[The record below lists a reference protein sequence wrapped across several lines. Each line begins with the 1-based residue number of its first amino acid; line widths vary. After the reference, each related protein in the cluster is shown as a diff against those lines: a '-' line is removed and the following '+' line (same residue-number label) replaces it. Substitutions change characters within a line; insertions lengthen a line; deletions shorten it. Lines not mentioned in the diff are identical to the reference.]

1 MKSRKLIFDSIG
13 LGLSVLALIFFALP
27 LVSRVSA
34 FSYLGLISAMFEVGG
49 VYIAWALFLLLL
61 LLSVIALI
69 VLYALLLLCNLGVMK
84 SEKLYAGCHKA
95 NKILA
100 GFNIFF
106 VLVITILIIALTE
119 SFAAPGYAFVVLE
132 IAISIATLVM
142 LAKSKKTQVATQ
154 SAETV
159 QPAQPTTEQPAQP
172 TSEQTVETDEQL
184 EEPKEKTE

>member
-13 LGLSVLALIFFALP
+13 LGLSVLALIFFVLP
-27 LVSRVSA
+27 LVANASA
-34 FSYLGLISAMFEVGG
+34 FSYVGIISSMFEAGG
-49 VYIAWALFLLLL
+49 AYIVWALFLLLL

-84 SEKLYAGCHKA
+84 SEKLYARCHKA

-106 VLVITILIIALTE
+106 VLVITVIIIALTE
-119 SFAAPGYAFVVLE
+119 SVSAPGYAFVVLE

-142 LAKSKKTQVATQ
+142 LAKSRKTQVATQ

-159 QPAQPTTEQPAQP
+159 QPTQPASEQP
-172 TSEQTVETDEQL
+172 VKTDEQV